1 MKQGLHKLLAN
12 SLAVT
17 MILNVFLILAVPAP
31 AFALT
36 EEQTQLIE
44 NVGNYAHD
52 HYNEYKIL
60 PSFVAAQA
68 IQESA
73 SSKHSSGLSS
83 LAREHHNYFGMTA
96 GSSYSGDCVELQTNE
111 HKEDGTV
118 YTRVARFRSYPSFE
132 EGMKGYYAFIYGNG
146 GRYKNLIGVTDY
158 KVACTLVKEDG
169 WATDVS
175 YTVNLINMIEK
186 FDLTRF
192 DSGIVPNN
200 GSGSGNE
207 QGLPTNPGFVPQ
219 PPVTEVVHPSQDTT
233 TETTTTTAVTIPPDT
248 PDFDP
253 VTLKSG
259 QQYTIP
265 VDPAGQTFSSD
276 NNDVVVVSEDGVI
289 TAIGE
294 GHAVISIIDS
304 SCNVVQL
311 SVTVE
316 KTAPDKPDEP
326 IDEPVTEKLTGD
338 VNGDGAL
345 SKADGMLLS
354 RFIAGW
360 ESIVIDTDA
369 ADINGDGT
377 VSKADGMILARF
389 LAGWEG
395 YDKYFQMNE

>member
-1 MKQGLHKLLAN
+1 MKQRLHKLVTY
-12 SLAVT
+12 SLAVI
-17 MILNVFLILAVPAP
+17 MMLNVSLFFTVSSPV
-31 AFALT
+31 FALT
-36 EEQTQLIE
+36 DGQSQLIE
-44 NVGNYAHD
+44 DVGNYAHD
-52 HYNEYKIL
+52 HYGEYRIL

-96 GSSYSGDCVELQTNE
+96 GSSYSGDYVELQTNE

-118 YTRVARFRSYPSFE
+118 YTRTARFRSYSSFE
-132 EGMKGYYAFIYGNG
+132 DGMKGYYAFIYGNG
-146 GRYKNLIGVTDY
+146 GRYRNLIGVTDY

-169 WATDVS
+169 WATDVI
-175 YTVNLINMIEK
+175 YTTNLINMIEK

-192 DSGIVPNN
+192 DSGIAPDN

-207 QGLPTNPGFVPQ
+207 QELPTNPGFVPQ
-219 PPVTEVVHPSQDTT
+219 PPVTEVVHPSQDAT
-233 TETTTTTAVTIPPDT
+233 TETATTTSVTIPPVT

-253 VTLKSG
+253 VTLESG
-259 QQYTIP
+259 QHYTIP
-265 VDPAGQTFSSD
+265 VDPADFTFKS
-276 NNDVVVVSEDGVI
+276 NNIDVADVSEDGVI
-289 TAIGE
+289 TALGE
-294 GHAVISIIDS
+294 GKALISIIDS

-316 KTAPDKPDEP
+316 KAAHDKPDEP
-326 IDEPVTEKLTGD
+326 VTDKLTGD
-338 VNGDGAL
+338 INGDGAL

-360 ESIVIDTDA
+360 EGIVIDTDA

-377 VSKADGMILARF
+377 VSKADGMILARY

-395 YDKYFQMNE
+395 YDKYFKMNE